1 MSVSNMKAI
10 LELLRIR
17 PRTEGDRPQ
26 GSVPDPFDEFCPR
39 CGMGHEG
46 QCYETPKQ
54 RQQQKATEYQAM
66 TCASG
71 PGYWEDD
78 DS

>member
-1 MSVSNMKAI
+1 MNASKLNAI
-10 LELLRIR
+10 LELLRVK
-17 PRTEGDRPQ
+17 PRDY
-26 GSVPDPFDEFCPR
+26 DDFCPK

-46 QCYETPKQ
+46 ECYETPKQ
-54 RQQQKATEYQAM
+54 RQKRTATEYQAM

-78 DS
+78 S